1 MTRDADWDPLAP
13 EVLADPTAAYDDL
26 RRGCPVAYSEK
37 LGWSV
42 FRHADVLEVVHDT
55 EAFSSVV
62 SSHLAVPSGM
72 DRPTHTPYRG
82 LVESYFTA
90 PKMAKFE
97 PTCRQIARELVGRL
111 PRPGGIDLMAE
122 FAHPF
127 ALDAQC
133 AFTGWPREVQDRL
146 RDWLSRSQQATLAG
160 DRQAGDDLGREFES
174 IVEDQLESR
183 RAAGSQ
189 APDDPTTGLLAETID
204 GRPLSLEEIT
214 SILRNWTA
222 GELTTI
228 SASIGIL
235 VCFLARD
242 TTLQEELRRSPA
254 GLPAAIEEILRIEA
268 PLLCN
273 RRKVVKDTVLS
284 GRTLAAG
291 ERLTV
296 MWAAANRD
304 EAVFEHAETFRP
316 DRDQQHNLLFGAGI
330 HVCPGAPLARLE
342 LRVVLE
348 CLLEGIP
355 GWRLATN
362 EPLPLAVYPSAG
374 FERLPIHL
382 D

>member
-97 PTCRQIARELVGRL
+97 PTCRQIARERVRRL
-111 PRPGGIDLMAE
+111 PRPGGIDLMAD

-146 RDWLSRSQQATLAG
+146 RDWLSRSRQATLAG
-160 DRQAGDDLGREFES
+160 DRQAGDVLGQEFES
-174 IVEDQLESR
+174 IVEAQLESR
-183 RAAGSQ
+183 RAAGPQ
-189 APDDPTTGLLAETID
+189 APDDPTTGLLADTID
-204 GRPLSLEEIT
+204 GRALSLEEIT

-242 TTLQEELRRSPA
+242 TNLQKELRRSPA

-273 RRKVVKDTVLS
+273 RRKVVKDTVLA

-291 ERLTV
+291 ERLAV

-304 EAVFEHAETFRP
+304 EAVFEHPETFRP
-316 DRDQQHNLLFGAGI
+316 DRDQQHNLLWGAGI

-342 LRVVLE
+342 LRVVME
-348 CLLEGIP
+348 CLLEGIL

-362 EPLPLAVYPSAG
+362 EPPPLAVYPSAG
-374 FERLPIHL
+374 FERLPILL

>member
-1 MTRDADWDPLAP
+1 MTRDTDWDPLTP

-42 FRHADVLEVVHDT
+42 FRHADVLEVVQDT
-55 EAFSSVV
+55 ETFSSVV

-72 DRPTHTPYRG
+72 DRPTPTPYRG

-97 PTCRQIARELVGRL
+97 PTCRQIARERVRRL
-111 PRPGGIDLMAE
+111 PRPGGIDLME
-122 FAHPF
+122 DFAHPF
-127 ALDAQC
+127 ALDVQC

-160 DRQAGDDLGREFES
+160 DRHAGDVLGQEFES

-222 GELTTI
+222 GELTTL

-273 RRKVVKDTVLS
+273 RRKVVKDTVLA

-291 ERLTV
+291 QRLSV

-304 EAVFEHAETFRP
+304 EGVFEHPETFRP
-316 DRDQQHNLLFGAGI
+316 DRDQQHNLLWGAGI
-330 HVCPGAPLARLE
+330 HMCPGAPLARLE
-342 LRVVLE
+342 LRVVME

-362 EPLPLAVYPSAG
+362 EPPPLAVYPSAG
-374 FERLPIHL
+374 FARLPIHL

>member
-1 MTRDADWDPLAP
+1 MIKDNDWDPLAP
-13 EVLADPTAAYDDL
+13 GVLADPTAAYDDL

-42 FRHADVLEVVHDT
+42 FRHADVLGVVHDT
-55 EAFSSVV
+55 ETFSSVV
-62 SSHLAVPSGM
+62 STHLAVPSGM
-72 DRPTHTPYRG
+72 DRPKHTPYRG

-97 PTCRQIARELVGRL
+97 PTCRKIAQERVRSL
-111 PRPGGIDLMAE
+111 PRPGGIDLMAD

-127 ALDAQC
+127 ALDVQC
-133 AFTGWPREVQDRL
+133 TFTGWPQEIQDRL
-146 RDWLSRSQQATLAG
+146 RDWLSRSQQASVAG
-160 DRQAGDDLGREFES
+160 DRQASDILGQEFES
-174 IVEDQLESR
+174 IVEAQLKSR

-204 GRPLSLEEIT
+204 GRALSLEEIT

-254 GLPAAIEEILRIEA
+254 GLPAAIEEILRIEG

-273 RRKVVKDTVLS
+273 RRKVVKDTVLA

-291 ERLTV
+291 ERLAV

-304 EAVFEHAETFRP
+304 ETVFEHPETFRP
-316 DRDQQHNLLFGAGI
+316 DRDQQHNLLWGAGI
-330 HVCPGAPLARLE
+330 HQCPGAPLARLE

-355 GWRLATN
+355 GWRLSTN

>member
-1 MTRDADWDPLAP
+1 MTRDADWDPFAP

-133 AFTGWPREVQDRL
+133 AFTGWPRQVQDRL

-160 DRQAGDDLGREFES
+160 DRQAGDVLGREFES

-242 TTLQEELRRSPA
+242 ISLQEELRRSPA

-291 ERLTV
+291 ERLAV

-304 EAVFEHAETFRP
+304 EAVFEDPETFRP
-316 DRDQQHNLLFGAGI
+316 DRDQQHNLLWGAGI

-355 GWRLATN
+355 GWRLASN
-362 EPLPLAVYPSAG
+362 EPPPLAVYPSAG